1 MAGVPRV
8 DNFFVILP
16 LVARVVSVGSPPPRK
31 AATTLHEMAELQ
43 SDKALKVKKLR
54 ITLN

>member
-16 LVARVVSVGSPPPRK
+16 LVARVVGVGSPPPRK
-31 AATTLHEMAELQ
+31 AAATLCAILGQWVMKE
-43 SDKALKVKKLR
+43 
-54 ITLN
+54 